1 MVTELQSESIFDVNG
16 MVIFYNSYICNGCLS
31 VSLVPAHYK
40 GEKKGKQFVLRKL
53 EHTHSVTELWERI

>member
-1 MVTELQSESIFDVNG
+1 ML

-40 GEKKGKQFVLRKL
+40 GEKKNWETICFEEIRAHTFGHGITEENLGKNNFNV
-53 EHTHSVTELWERI
+53 